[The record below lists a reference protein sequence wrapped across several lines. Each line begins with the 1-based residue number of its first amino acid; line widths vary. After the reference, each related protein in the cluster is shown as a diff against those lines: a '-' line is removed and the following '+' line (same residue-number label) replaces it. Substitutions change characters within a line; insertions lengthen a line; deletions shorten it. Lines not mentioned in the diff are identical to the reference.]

1 MGVCP
6 SCAKDS
12 QCVNYRKQRWK
23 PHYIFIKITT
33 SSKIMTDSKPNTV
46 EWFNAVAAG
55 SLGEVERMVNEYAT
69 SCDPQ
74 GETALMIAARGN
86 NLELVKLLQAYETS
100 RQNHDGE
107 TSLMIGAKL
116 DHDEVVECL
125 AAAESNIKLP
135 NGDTALHVAV
145 KHRSM
150 KSIGILLEFLTTEK
164 NGDHNNALDCA
175 AIAGDEELVDCI
187 LTSTKKYNKKLL
199 EQAEHKAREH
209 SHAKIASYLHAIAAK
224 KVSPGSISS
233 YEAPHIHITKLSAGC
248 SSTKPAEEKLH
259 VITSSTADID
269 SNKYEDE
276 LRILRNE
283 INEKNKMLADKEKAL
298 EEMAREQSILSNQ
311 LSKAKEQ
318 NKDQS
323 VVRPIRKIMGGD
335 YGASNRE
342 DGGRAALANIKQNEP
357 FDRDCEGNTPLMLAV
372 EEKQFDR
379 AKELLDEQG
388 GLKNIYGT
396 TALMIAASKGYLDF
410 VQLLLEKEAGLQAN
424 SGTTALMKAA
434 HNGHYE
440 ICKLL
445 APKEIGKTRR
455 DGWTATMSAAT
466 NNHCD
471 IIDLLTDEI
480 GMQTVD
486 GTTALHK
493 AVVHNHLDAV
503 KRLAGREHNFRL
515 KNGSTAFYMVKKE
528 KNPEMY
534 EFLSRYK

>member
-1 MGVCP
+1 M
-6 SCAKDS
+6 AA
-12 QCVNYRKQRWK
+12 
-23 PHYIFIKITT
+23 
-33 SSKIMTDSKPNTV
+33 SKPSTV
-46 EWFNAVAAG
+46 EWFNAVTAG
-55 SLGEVERMVNEYAT
+55 SLEEVERMVDEHAT
-69 SCDPQ
+69 LCDPQ
-74 GETALMIAARGN
+74 GETALMIAAREN
-86 NLELVKLLQAYETS
+86 NLELVKLLQAYEAS
-100 RQNHDGE
+100 RQNNDGE
-107 TSLMIGAKL
+107 TALMIGAKL

-125 AAAESNIKLP
+125 AAAESNIKTP
-135 NGDTALHVAV
+135 SGDTALHIAV
-145 KHRSM
+145 KNRSK
-150 KSIGILLEFLTTEK
+150 KSIKILLEFLATERD
-164 NGDHNNALDCA
+164 GAHNNALDCA
-175 AIAGDEELVDCI
+175 VIAGDEELVDCI
-187 LTSTKKYNKKLL
+187 LTSTKKYNKKLM
-199 EQAEHKAREH
+199 EQAEHKARDS
-209 SHAKIASYLHAIAAK
+209 SHAKIASYLHAIVTK
-224 KVSPGSISS
+224 KVTPGSITS
-233 YEAPHIHITKLSAGC
+233 YEAPHIHIIKINDGSDTN
-248 SSTKPAEEKLH
+248 KPAEEKLH
-259 VITSSTADID
+259 VITGTDTD
-269 SNKYEDE
+269 HNRHEDE

-283 INEKNKMLADKEKAL
+283 IIEKNKMLADREKEL
-298 EEMAREQSILSNQ
+298 EEMVREQRILSNQ

-323 VVRPIRKIMGGD
+323 VSRPVRKIMGGD
-335 YGASNRE
+335 YNVSTHK
-342 DGGRAALANIKQNEP
+342 DGSRATLANIKQNEP

-372 EEKQFDR
+372 EERQLER
-379 AKELLDEQG
+379 AKELLEEQG

-480 GMQTVD
+480 GSQTVD

-503 KRLAGREHNFRL
+503 KRLADREHKLRL
-515 KNGSTAFYMVKKE
+515 KGGSTALYLVKKE

-534 EFLSRYK
+534 AFLSKYK